1 MRRSGY
7 IVPLLF
13 FKRISD
19 VYHEKYQSALAES
32 AGNEEYA
39 RFLQR
44 YRFQAPAG
52 HHWRVRLF
60 HFAATLRAMA

>member
-1 MRRSGY
+1 VRRSGY
-7 IVPLLF
+7 IFPLLF
-13 FKRISD
+13 FKRIAD
-19 VYHEKYQSALAES
+19 GHHEEYQSALAES
-32 AGNEEYA
+32 AGDEEYA

-60 HFAATLRAMA
+60 HFAATRRAMA